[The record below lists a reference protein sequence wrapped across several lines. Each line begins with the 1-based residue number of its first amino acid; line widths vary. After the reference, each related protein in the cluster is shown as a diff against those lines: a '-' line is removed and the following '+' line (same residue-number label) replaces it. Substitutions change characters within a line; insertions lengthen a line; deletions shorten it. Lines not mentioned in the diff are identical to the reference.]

1 MFGKLFGG
9 SGNKKPAHQKTD
21 ITRRFNLI
29 GRVGQG
35 SMSKVWKAVDLL
47 TGKSVAVK
55 VLEKEKT
62 AKFESRFQGLH
73 KPSEGEV
80 ALSLNHPNI
89 VRTFEFGWTTDD
101 EMFLVMEFVEGVGL
115 ALLVDLQNEEM
126 KRYRLRYMIQIGDA
140 LDHFHQQN
148 WIHRDIC
155 PRNVMISDE
164 KTAKMID
171 FGLAVP
177 NTPEFRRPGN
187 RTGTASYMAP
197 ELIKRQPTDQRID
210 IFSYAVT
217 CFEMYTRRF
226 PWDAGLT
233 IDAALQHINKPP
245 IQLTTL
251 VPTVDKQIAAAI
263 MKGLESDPD
272 RRWQSIAD
280 MVNEIREAEARLVR
294 AARAAQA
301 ARARASGMTP
311 AEELPVRPP
320 ALLPSEK
327 EDSESH
333 APARHSDS
341 ALSDSALSDSALSDS
356 ARVPSRPPKLD
367 PRTQARTAKKATKSK
382 RRSADDDVDLNEMF
396 GD

>member
-1 MFGKLFGG
+1 MFKKLFG
-9 SGNKKPAHQKTD
+9 SRKPVQQRTD
-21 ITRRFNLI
+21 ISKRFNLI

-35 SMSKVWKAVDLL
+35 SMSKVWKATDLHSGRL
-47 TGKSVAVK
+47 VALK
-55 VLEKEKT
+55 VLDKEKT
-62 AKFESRFQGLH
+62 AKFEARFQGLH

-80 ALSLNHPNI
+80 AISLNHPNI
-89 VRTFEFGWTTDD
+89 VKTYEFGWSTED

-155 PRNVMISDE
+155 PRNVMIADD

-177 NTPEFRRPGN
+177 NTPEFRKPGN

-197 ELIKRQPTDQRID
+197 ELIKRQSTDQRID

-217 CFEMYTRRF
+217 CFEMYTKRF

-245 IQLTTL
+245 IELSAL
-251 VPTVDKQIAAAI
+251 VPSVDRQIAAAV
-263 MKGLESDPD
+263 MKGLEANPD
-272 RRWQSIAD
+272 HRWQTVAE

-294 AARAAQA
+294 AARAAK
-301 ARARASGMTP
+301 ARASGLTP
-311 AEELPVRPP
+311 AEEMPARPP
-320 ALLPSEK
+320 ALLPSEI
-327 EDSESH
+327 EEIE
-333 APARHSDS
+333 AARAAARAAAIAEEAATAGDS
-341 ALSDSALSDSALSDS
+341 ALTPSATPGQE
-356 ARVPSRPPKLD
+356 ARKS
-367 PRTQARTAKKATKSK
+367 TTKAVRKSSKAK
-382 RRSADDDVDLNEMF
+382 RRPDDDIDLNEMF